1 MVPESSWVDDL
12 SCLVI
17 LKFNTLHFQRKSAD
31 EVDNSSRD
39 APEKGR
45 ESLPGSGGGSLVYW
59 IAHIKGNRLKPLVQ
73 RRTREEGNSLPFW
86 VILSSL
92 IFST

>member
-1 MVPESSWVDDL
+1 MVPESSGVDDL

-45 ESLPGSGGGSLVYW
+45 ESLPGSGGG
-59 IAHIKGNRLKPLVQ
+59 
-73 RRTREEGNSLPFW
+73 
-86 VILSSL
+86 VISVLDCSHKRQQA
-92 IFST
+92 